1 MNEDQICAVM
11 ALADD
16 YALTGYSAVS
26 LTLAKAMPQR
36 AALESALRA
45 MPSQALAPLSE
56 GALMGVYMDFDR
68 NAERT
73 WLPAEYLLRFAAA
86 VQQAVLKGVQP

>member
-1 MNEDQICAVM
+1 MTDDQIRAVM
-11 ALADD
+11 ALADA

-45 MPSQALAPLSE
+45 VPAQALASLTDAQIESMWRTVMRTSARDVPPTAFARAIE
-56 GALMGVYMDFDR
+56 RAHGIGVEVNR
-68 NAERT
+68 
-73 WLPAEYLLRFAAA
+73 
-86 VQQAVLKGVQP
+86 